1 MAHEWKV
8 GDRFT
13 LEIEVIEVD
22 CKDRN
27 TPILATAVGTNE
39 SAWFSKDEILH
50 AKLIKPAVPE
60 PRIPEIKVGQ
70 KWVTRGGET
79 VTIISDDGTCT
90 YPFRYKTRFGG
101 TRLVTRGG
109 WHSGPERPDEDDLM
123 QIVEAPEPQKLDTSK
138 PMRLLGSD
146 EASFTFLQRA
156 INGMLI
162 IKWDSGSLD
171 VIDES
176 EVENIPEPKIKGRR
190 EALLGPDGELYW
202 VSSWPGN
209 HPLEILGRVWVEI
222 TEGDGMEAEA

>member
-1 MAHEWKV
+1 MNHELNP
-8 GDRFT
+8 GDRFMLEFEVKETTRLKEALRATTGDGKEYFFYAGT
-13 LEIEVIEVD
+13 LQ
-22 CKDRN
+22 
-27 TPILATAVGTNE
+27 
-39 SAWFSKDEILH
+39 H
-50 AKLIKPAVPE
+50 AKPMRPAVPE

-70 KWVTRGGET
+70 QWVTRGGET

-90 YPFRYKTRFGG
+90 YPFRYKTRFGD

-109 WHSGPERPDEDDLM
+109 WHSAPERPDEDDLM

-156 INGMLI
+156 TNGMLI

-171 VIDES
+171 VLAEN
-176 EVENIPEPKIKGRR
+176 EVENIPAPKIKGRR

-209 HPLEILGRVWVEI
+209 HPLEILGRAWVEI
-222 TEGDGMEAEA
+222 EAGDGMEGEL